1 MASTSDALFV
11 AIAAADV
18 RRVRALF
25 ADEPSVAMARDE
37 HGVSALT
44 QARYRFDRGLTE
56 ASGDAETIEAVR
68 QATA

>member
-1 MASTSDALFV
+1 MASTSDALFE

-18 RRVRALF
+18 RRVRALL

-37 HGVSALT
+37 HGVSALM
-44 QARYRFDRGLTE
+44 QARSRFDRGLTE